1 MSSLLNNASVRR
13 VQETLV
19 RAGSGARVLAL
30 NETARSA
37 QDAADSLGV
46 ELGASVK
53 SLVFIAGTG
62 PVMAPVA
69 GDRRCDTDA
78 LAVLLAH
85 DEKFRRAGADQVRQ
99 ATGYAI
105 GGVAPIGHPQ
115 PLRTVID
122 EGLRRFASVYAAA
135 GHPHCAVPTTYSEL
149 QWLTG
154 AIVSDTIG
162 RRLSDKSH

>member
-1 MSSLLNNASVRR
+1 VSSLLDNSSVRR
-13 VQETLV
+13 VQDTLV
-19 RAGSGARVLAL
+19 RAGSGARVVAL
-30 NETARSA
+30 TETARSA

-46 ELGASVK
+46 DLGAIVK
-53 SLVFIAGTG
+53 SLVFVAGTG
-62 PVMAPVA
+62 PVMALVA

-78 LAVLLAH
+78 LAAVLAH

-115 PLRTVID
+115 PLPTVID

-135 GHPHCAVPTTYSEL
+135 GHPHCVFPTTYSEL

-154 AIVSDTIG
+154 AIVSDTIA
-162 RRLSDKSH
+162 RH